1 MLKFILNNFKLDS
14 LQKGPSKLKNFEIK
28 YGFEGFA

>member
-14 LQKGPSKLKNFEIK
+14 LQKGLSKLEKFEIK
-28 YGFEGFA
+28 YGFEGFT